1 MFDQITNPKMCESKQ
16 IFKVILVRC
25 ITGSD
30 IQSYDGLFMCTA
42 KEGSIKIQNQD
53 HTVIQTNVPL
63 ETSSH
68 ETRRPNHTSLQQS
81 AQKHKH

>member
-16 IFKVILVRC
+16 IYKVILVRD

-42 KEGSIKIQNQD
+42 NLQEASRSKIKI
-53 HTVIQTNVPL
+53 TL
-63 ETSSH
+63 
-68 ETRRPNHTSLQQS
+68 
-81 AQKHKH
+81 